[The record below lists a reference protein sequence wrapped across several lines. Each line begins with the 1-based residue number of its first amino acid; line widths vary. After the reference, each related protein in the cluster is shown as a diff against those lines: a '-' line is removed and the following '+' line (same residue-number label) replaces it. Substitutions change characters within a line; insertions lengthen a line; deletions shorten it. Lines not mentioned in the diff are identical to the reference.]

1 MIYKG
6 WPQIVTLH
14 DSRDKG
20 DNTHT
25 QHNNKSR
32 RMPISGEVNS
42 GELWLVI
49 DYADFPP
56 QGISL

>member
-6 WPQIVTLH
+6 WPHVTLH
-14 DSRDKG
+14 DLRDKG

-25 QHNNKSR
+25 QHTNKSR
-32 RMPISGEVNS
+32 RMLISGEVNS

-56 QGISL
+56 KGI